1 MTDPVVVI
9 GGGLAG
15 LAAAARLAKAGHQV
29 ELYEQSN
36 ALGGTW
42 APYQLDSGIT
52 VDDAPAIIG
61 FPAPWRDLFRKSGR
75 PLEAELARMGYVLAP
90 AGPQKMIFAD
100 GAELTLPADRGG
112 QYAVLSDAYGRSVA
126 ERWQRLLDQLGEA
139 WQTLRGLGLEAELH
153 DRRQL
158 TRAARRSLFG
168 RHMTLAELATSID
181 HQHLG
186 AVIRSVAYR
195 AGSLPEQTPAFVAVE
210 LYTARTFGRWQVE
223 PLEIDSALDV
233 GRSSILVEALAARLA
248 LRKVRVHLD
257 CAVRSIKIRNG
268 RAVAIGTSDGGAPV
282 TAVVA
287 TCDPWQIFDNLLPP
301 NAAPRTR
308 RQLRK
313 LRAAAAP
320 TITHHEAAGAP
331 AAQVSET
338 ITVSDTGVPT
348 VNYLRP
354 AADSGICTIHNF
366 NQTAQRASYGIAW
379 DGFGSWLR
387 RPSVRTKIPGVYTAG
402 PFSPGGPNASHV
414 VLSAALAAYGCHDY
428 VSAITR
434 VSGPAASTLGHRQLP
449 YT

>member
-1 MTDPVVVI
+1 
-9 GGGLAG
+9 
-15 LAAAARLAKAGHQV
+15 
-29 ELYEQSN
+29 
-36 ALGGTW
+36 
-42 APYQLDSGIT
+42 
-52 VDDAPAIIG
+52 
-61 FPAPWRDLFRKSGR
+61 
-75 PLEAELARMGYVLAP
+75 
-90 AGPQKMIFAD
+90 MIFAD

-112 QYAVLSDAYGRSVA
+112 QYAVLTDAYGRSVA
-126 ERWQRLLDQLGEA
+126 DRWQQLLDQLGEA

-153 DRRQL
+153 DHRRL
-158 TRAARRSLFG
+158 TRAARRTLFG

-195 AGSLPEQTPAFVAVE
+195 AGSLPEQTPAFAAVE
-210 LYTARTFGRWQVE
+210 LYTARTFGRWQVQ
-223 PLEIDSALDV
+223 PLEIDSALDA
-233 GRSSILVEALAARLA
+233 GRSSIIVEALAARLA

-257 CAVRSIKIRNG
+257 CAVGSIKIRNG
-268 RAVAIGTSDGGAPV
+268 RVVAIETGDGGRPAA
-282 TAVVA
+282 AVVA

-331 AAQVSET
+331 APQVSET
-338 ITVSDTGVPT
+338 VTVSDTGVPT

-428 VSAITR
+428 VGAITR